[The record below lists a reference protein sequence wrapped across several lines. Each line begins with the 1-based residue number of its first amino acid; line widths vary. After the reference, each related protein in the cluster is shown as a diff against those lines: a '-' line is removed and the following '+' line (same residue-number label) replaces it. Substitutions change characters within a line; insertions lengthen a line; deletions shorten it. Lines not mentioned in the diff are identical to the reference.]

1 MRILDIGCGTGLSDE
16 AVHAAKLGTEGSIIG
31 VDISAE
37 LLPLAM
43 AKGCCENG
51 VVGNSDESLALDAG
65 SFDAI
70 IFVDSS
76 PTWKSSICVSTRW
89 FAWLVPEPFS
99 FSLIERTGGR
109 RTIVDTLH

>member
-1 MRILDIGCGTGLSDE
+1 M
-16 AVHAAKLGTEGSIIG
+16 
-31 VDISAE
+31 DISAE

-70 IFVDSS
+70 IFVG
-76 PTWKSSICVSTRW
+76 
-89 FAWLVPEPFS
+89 LFS
-99 FSLIERTGGR
+99 YVEKFDMCFDEMVRLARPGALFIFSHRANWWAEDYRGYAASGSLFLGPSVLRKGAKEGGSQR
-109 RTIVDTLH
+109 